1 MFLWSPPKFK
11 PACADAGDDT
21 SVDEQV
27 GSRDEPGMLAQQESS
42 CLGYLVAGACA
53 TGGRGIDHVRLIL
66 SPILALRGR

>member
-42 CLGYLVAGACA
+42 CLGYLVAGARTSC
-53 TGGRGIDHVRLIL
+53 GRGIDHVRLIL